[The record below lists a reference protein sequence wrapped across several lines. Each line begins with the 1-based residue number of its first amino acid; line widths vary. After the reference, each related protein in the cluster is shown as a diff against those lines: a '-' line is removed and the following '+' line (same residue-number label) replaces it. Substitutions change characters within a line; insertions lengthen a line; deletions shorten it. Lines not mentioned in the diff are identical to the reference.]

1 MYQLIRTVLSDP
13 RDEATRLYLV
23 YANKGAG
30 DVLLREELE
39 ELARLHAGR
48 LEVIYKR
55 VNISKRAHSP
65 EIIVAWVELSSY
77 LVFSLAGNAAWR
89 FTTA

>member
-48 LEVIYKR
+48 LEAGRTCSLVALALR
-55 VNISKRAHSP
+55 LSRAFFHP
-65 EIIVAWVELSSY
+65 RRPNALPSS
-77 LVFSLAGNAAWR
+77 SADPKGW
-89 FTTA
+89 